1 MATYLNAPP
10 AATTTTASCRHAFS
24 GGSLRLLR
32 PSRPTLHVT
41 CQAAASSQQPSSP
54 SRRSAC
60 LLGIACAVLLRPR
73 AASAAETDDEPANN
87 GWWLTEFPLPVP
99 KIVNSKPSRPSC
111 SIHHLTLLGSLTIV
125 SAMSGMAEEINNAE
139 TGTRSFLKNGI
150 YMADIGPSFAAHAY
164 RLRSTAFDLLALE
177 DLLGKDA
184 SNYVNKYL
192 RLKSTFMYYDF
203 DKLISAAED
212 KPPFVDLA
220 NRLFDSFETLQ
231 EAVTAKDDARIGD
244 RYAETKL
251 ILQELMAK
259 MA

>member
-99 KIVNSKPSRPSC
+99 KIVNK
-111 SIHHLTLLGSLTIV
+111 
-125 SAMSGMAEEINNAE
+125 EINNAE

-259 MA
+259 MV

>member
-1 MATYLNAPP
+1 MAATFLAGLNAPP
-10 AATTTTASCRHAFS
+10 AAAAATGCGHAFS
-24 GGSLRLLR
+24 GSGS
-32 PSRPTLHVT
+32 SRATPPPRAVT
-41 CQAAASSQQPSSP
+41 CQA
-54 SRRSAC
+54 SRRSAS
-60 LLGIACAVLLRPR
+60 LHLGIAAAAAVLLRQPDAAR
-73 AASAAETDDEPANN
+73 AAEDEPANN

-99 KIVNSKPSRPSC
+99 KILNK
-111 SIHHLTLLGSLTIV
+111 
-125 SAMSGMAEEINNAE
+125 EINNPE

-150 YMADIGPSFAAHAY
+150 FMADIGPSFAAHAY

-177 DLLGKDA
+177 DLLGKEA

-203 DKLISAAED
+203 DKLITAADD

-231 EAVTAKDDARIGD
+231 QAVTAKDDTKIGE
-244 RYAETKL
+244 RYAETKV

>member
-1 MATYLNAPP
+1 MPPALPAIVLSTPTLPMAATFLASLNAPP
-10 AATTTTASCRHAFS
+10 AAAAAATGCGHAFS
-24 GGSLRLLR
+24 GSGS
-32 PSRPTLHVT
+32 SRATPPPRAVT
-41 CQAAASSQQPSSP
+41 CQA
-54 SRRSAC
+54 SRRSAS
-60 LLGIACAVLLRPR
+60 LHLGIAAAAAVLLRQPDAAR
-73 AASAAETDDEPANN
+73 AAEDEPANN

-99 KIVNSKPSRPSC
+99 KILNK
-111 SIHHLTLLGSLTIV
+111 
-125 SAMSGMAEEINNAE
+125 EINNPE

-150 YMADIGPSFAAHAY
+150 FMADIGPSFAAHAY

-177 DLLGKDA
+177 DLLGKEA

-203 DKLISAAED
+203 DKLITAADD

-231 EAVTAKDDARIGD
+231 QAVTAKDDTKIGE
-244 RYAETKL
+244 RYAETKV

>member
-1 MATYLNAPP
+1 MAATFLAGLNAPP
-10 AATTTTASCRHAFS
+10 AAAVATGCGHAFS
-24 GGSLRLLR
+24 GSGS
-32 PSRPTLHVT
+32 SRATPPRAVT
-41 CQAAASSQQPSSP
+41 CQA
-54 SRRSAC
+54 SRRSASVH
-60 LLGIACAVLLRPR
+60 LGLAAATAVLLRQPDAAR
-73 AASAAETDDEPANN
+73 AAEDEPASN

-99 KIVNSKPSRPSC
+99 KILNK
-111 SIHHLTLLGSLTIV
+111 
-125 SAMSGMAEEINNAE
+125 EINNPE

-150 YMADIGPSFAAHAY
+150 FMADIGPSFAAHAY

-177 DLLGKDA
+177 DLLGREA

-203 DKLISAAED
+203 DKLITAADD

-231 EAVTAKDDARIGD
+231 QAVTAKDDTKIGE
-244 RYAETKL
+244 RYAETKV

>member
-1 MATYLNAPP
+1 MAATYLAGLNAPP
-10 AATTTTASCRHAFS
+10 AAATSCGHAFS
-24 GGSLRLLR
+24 GSGS
-32 PSRPTLHVT
+32 SRASRATPVT
-41 CQAAASSQQPSSP
+41 CQA
-54 SRRSAC
+54 SRRSAS
-60 LLGIACAVLLRPR
+60 LHLGLAAATAVLLRQTDAAR
-73 AASAAETDDEPANN
+73 AAADEDEPANN

-99 KIVNSKPSRPSC
+99 KILNR
-111 SIHHLTLLGSLTIV
+111 
-125 SAMSGMAEEINNAE
+125 EINNPE

-150 YMADIGPSFAAHAY
+150 FMADIGPSFAAHAY

-177 DLLGKDA
+177 DLLGKEA

-203 DKLISAAED
+203 DKLITAADD
-212 KPPFVDLA
+212 KAPFVDLA

-231 EAVTAKDDARIGD
+231 QAVTAKDDTKISE
-244 RYAETKL
+244 RYAETKV

>member
-1 MATYLNAPP
+1 MAATFLASLNAPP
-10 AATTTTASCRHAFS
+10 AAAAAATGCGHAFS
-24 GGSLRLLR
+24 GSGS
-32 PSRPTLHVT
+32 SRATPPPRAVT
-41 CQAAASSQQPSSP
+41 CQA
-54 SRRSAC
+54 SRRSAS
-60 LLGIACAVLLRPR
+60 LHLGIAAAAAVLLRQPDAAR
-73 AASAAETDDEPANN
+73 AAEDEPANN

-99 KIVNSKPSRPSC
+99 KILNNTYIRV
-111 SIHHLTLLGSLTIV
+111 
-125 SAMSGMAEEINNAE
+125 AEEINNPE

-150 YMADIGPSFAAHAY
+150 FMADIGPSFAAHAY

-177 DLLGKDA
+177 DLLGKEA

-203 DKLISAAED
+203 DKLITAADD

-231 EAVTAKDDARIGD
+231 QAVTAKDDTKIGE
-244 RYAETKL
+244 RYAETKV

>member
-1 MATYLNAPP
+1 MAATYLAGLNAPP
-10 AATTTTASCRHAFS
+10 AASAATGCGHGFS
-24 GGSLRLLR
+24 VSGSSR
-32 PSRPTLHVT
+32 PSRATPVT
-41 CQAAASSQQPSSP
+41 CQA
-54 SRRSAC
+54 SRRSAS
-60 LLGIACAVLLRPR
+60 LHLGLAAATAVLLRQPDAAR
-73 AASAAETDDEPANN
+73 AAADGDEPANN

-99 KIVNSKPSRPSC
+99 KILNR
-111 SIHHLTLLGSLTIV
+111 
-125 SAMSGMAEEINNAE
+125 EINNPE

-150 YMADIGPSFAAHAY
+150 FMADIGPSFAAHAY

-177 DLLGKDA
+177 DLLGKEA

-203 DKLISAAED
+203 DKLITAADD
-212 KPPFVDLA
+212 KAPFVDLA

-231 EAVTAKDDARIGD
+231 QAVTAKDDTKISE
-244 RYAETKL
+244 RYAETKV